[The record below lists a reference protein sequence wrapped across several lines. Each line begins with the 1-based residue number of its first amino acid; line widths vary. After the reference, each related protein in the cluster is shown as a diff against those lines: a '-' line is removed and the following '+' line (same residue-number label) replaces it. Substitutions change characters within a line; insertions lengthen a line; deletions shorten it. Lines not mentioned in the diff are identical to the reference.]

1 MGGQPGCQPRAFLFI
16 NKTSRGQKL
25 TFDFNHGF
33 KSIISGTRWLSSSSL
48 VPGGWGWARGGQTVM
63 SGCRGREVSA
73 KGGAGK
79 THFCWRIGSLL
90 VTAPCS
96 SSVLVLD
103 VISDEDNDVTTTGY
117 LSKYLASAWLCKWQN
132 PIHHQ
137 PLHWN
142 YWMEVLYLVITTHHL
157 YLSAYLWDD
166 TLNLNNLLAYICLMP
181 SKTVC

>member
-48 VPGGWGWARGGQTVM
+48 VPGLPGGWGEARGGQTVM

-73 KGGAGK
+73 KGGADK

-96 SSVLVLD
+96 VLCWYLMWYQMRIMTLLQLGIYLNIWPQHD
-103 VISDEDNDVTTTGY
+103 CANGKTQYTTSLELLNGGDL
-117 LSKYLASAWLCKWQN
+117 LSGN
-132 PIHHQ
+132 
-137 PLHWN
+137 
-142 YWMEVLYLVITTHHL
+142 
-157 YLSAYLWDD
+157 
-166 TLNLNNLLAYICLMP
+166 
-181 SKTVC
+181 